1 MSHEIFLKQSLTK
14 KTFFVQK
21 YLFLYKNYQ
30 HIYICT
36 HLKSF
41 CWLKNRFL
49 WMQHHH
55 SNWCL
60 MTRRLNIGKAE
71 RLGSKIKKEEMCLH
85 CSCLKQTVI
94 NEMFAGWTLPAHYAV
109 NHRVAFVMGVRLPF
123 PAGDAM
129 TRMKHELLLKINL
142 VV

>member
-1 MSHEIFLKQSLTK
+1 MKSSWSKVLQK
-14 KTFFVQK
+14 KH
-21 YLFLYKNYQ
+21 FLYWSVYFYTK
-30 HIYICT
+30 ITKISYICT

-60 MTRRLNIGKAE
+60 MSRRLNIGKAE